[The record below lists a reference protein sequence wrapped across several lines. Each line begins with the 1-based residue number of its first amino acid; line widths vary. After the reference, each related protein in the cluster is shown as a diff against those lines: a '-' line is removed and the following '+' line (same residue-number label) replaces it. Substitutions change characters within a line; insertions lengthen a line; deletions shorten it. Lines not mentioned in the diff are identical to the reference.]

1 MDIKS
6 AMGTIGKKAS
16 EIGDAALNG
25 VLAGVNQLEYRT
37 DILGDKVGSKLYSK
51 TADMMMSE
59 GFQGISGK
67 VVGATNRNAFRIG
80 RTIGGGAEGLIAGAA
95 GGAVIGGI
103 SGGIDS
109 DESFLGGM
117 GKGALAGAGIGF
129 AAGATSAYVHNNSG
143 LLSNAF
149 DDSSAIAARIA
160 TLKGAAGE
168 SINNMKS
175 KFGR

>member
-1 MDIKS
+1 MNIKS

-16 EIGDAALNG
+16 DVGDAILGGIGKVEA
-25 VLAGVNQLEYRT
+25 RT
-37 DILGDKVGSKLYSK
+37 DILGDTVGSKLYS
-51 TADMMMSE
+51 TSSNILFDE
-59 GFQGISGK
+59 GIQGVRRKAALG
-67 VVGATNRNAFRIG
+67 VNRNAFRAG
-80 RTIGGGAEGLIAGAA
+80 NAVGGGAEGLLFGAA
-95 GGAVIGGI
+95 GGAVIGGV
-103 SGGIDS
+103 SGGIDE

-117 GKGALAGAGIGF
+117 GKGALLGGGVGF

-149 DDSSAIAARIA
+149 DDSSAVAARIA
-160 TLKGAAGE
+160 TLKGSLGE